1 MIPPHWGAFAV
12 FVPKMIR
19 KVDAGCQWGGVV
31 YNWKNQTARYE
42 ARVDGLG
49 VPLIKLRDDLKQLPL
64 APLAYRPSNI
74 GLIKYQLCLLVG
86 GGIRSACELVQSTQ
100 LLWRSGRF
108 LSASLNIRLL
118 MEIWGALTYSEAQVL
133 QILDESGDV
142 SKVSGRIE
150 KLFYGFESGVP
161 LPWGGV
167 STQSTVNVMDLMKE
181 ADTMLPGAMN
191 TYKFLCDACH
201 PTFVQYTYL
210 LLAGANYE
218 YWSDKKFA
226 AEAHDVLDR
235 ALHGA
240 ETAVQGMQMVSYAI
254 LRNAL
259 PLILDESARTRT
271 PAPQGR
277 LNTIN

>member
-1 MIPPHWGAFAV
+1 VG
-12 FVPKMIR
+12 R
-19 KVDAGCQWGGVV
+19 GGVV
-31 YNWKNQTARYE
+31 SNWKFETARYQ

-49 VPLIKLRDDLKQLPL
+49 APLMRLRDDLKQLPM

-74 GLIKYQLCLLVG
+74 GLIKYQLCLLVAG
-86 GGIRSACELVQSTQ
+86 GVRSACELVQSTQ
-100 LLWRSGRF
+100 LLWRAGRF

-118 MEIWGALTYSEAQVL
+118 MEIWGALAYSEAKVL

-167 STQSTVNVMDLMKE
+167 STQSTVNVADLMKE
-181 ADTMLPGAMN
+181 ADAMLPGSMN
-191 TYKFLCDACH
+191 TYRFLCDACH
-201 PTFVQYTYL
+201 PTFLQYTYL

-218 YWSDKKFA
+218 YWGDKKFA
-226 AEAHDVLDR
+226 VEAHDVLDR

-240 ETAVQGMQMVSYAI
+240 ETAVHGMQMVSYSI

-259 PLILDESARTRT
+259 PLVLDEAARTRER
-271 PAPQGR
+271 APQGR